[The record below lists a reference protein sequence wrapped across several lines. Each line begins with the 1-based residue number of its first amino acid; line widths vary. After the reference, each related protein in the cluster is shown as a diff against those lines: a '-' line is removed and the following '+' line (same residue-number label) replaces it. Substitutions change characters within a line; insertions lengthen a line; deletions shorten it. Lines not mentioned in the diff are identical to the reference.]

1 MEKMLEGKVAI
12 ITGSGRGIGRAAAM
26 MFAQEGASVVVSDID
41 AEPAEETAAG
51 INNSGGRAVAYVG
64 DATAPEFAEGIV
76 KAAGDEWGAVHI
88 VVNNAGYTWDKMIHN
103 MTDEIWDAMLDL
115 HLRAPFRIIRAVAPY
130 FRDAAKKEQ
139 AEGMV
144 VARKIINI
152 SSVSGTRGG
161 MGQANYSSAKS
172 GILGLTRT
180 MSKEW
185 GRFNVQVNAIAYG
198 WIDTRL
204 TKAKET
210 AEILQRHGKEVA
222 VGIPAARQDALRQV
236 NPLGRPGTVDE
247 AAGAILFLA
256 SPLSDYVSGQV
267 IEVTGGS

>member
-1 MEKMLEGKVAI
+1 
-12 ITGSGRGIGRAAAM
+12 
-26 MFAQEGASVVVSDID
+26 
-41 AEPAEETAAG
+41 
-51 INNSGGRAVAYVG
+51 
-64 DATAPEFAEGIV
+64 
-76 KAAGDEWGAVHI
+76 
-88 VVNNAGYTWDKMIHN
+88 
-103 MTDEIWDAMLDL
+103 MTDEMWDAMLDL
-115 HLRAPFRIIRAVAPY
+115 HLKAPFRIIRAAAPF

-139 AEGMV
+139 AEGNV

-152 SSVSGTRGG
+152 SSVSGTKGG
-161 MGQANYSSAKS
+161 VGQANYSSAKS

-180 MSKEW
+180 MAREW

-210 AEILQRHGKEVA
+210 AEILERHGKEVA
-222 VGIPAARQDALRQV
+222 VGIPAARQDMLRQM

-247 AAGAILFLA
+247 AAGAILFMA

-267 IEVTGGS
+267 LEVTGGS

>member
-12 ITGSGRGIGRAAAM
+12 ITGSGRGIGQAAARL
-26 MFAQEGASVVVSDID
+26 FSQEGANVVVSDID
-41 AEPAEETAAG
+41 AGPAEETAAD
-51 INNSGGRAVAYVG
+51 INKSGGKAVAYVG
-64 DATAPEFAEGIV
+64 DATTPEFSEGIV
-76 KAAGDEWGAVHI
+76 KAAADEWGAVHI
-88 VVNNAGYTWDKMIHN
+88 IVNNAGYTWDKMVHN

-115 HLRAPFRIIRAVAPY
+115 HLKAPFRIIRAAAPF

-139 AEGMV
+139 AEGRV

-161 MGQANYSSAKS
+161 VGQANYSSAKS
-172 GILGLTRT
+172 GILGLTKTLSR
-180 MSKEW
+180 EW

-204 TKAKET
+204 TKAKEN
-210 AEILQRHGKEVA
+210 AETLHRHGKEVA
-222 VGIPAARQDALRQV
+222 VGIPAARQEALRQGH
-236 NPLGRPGTVDE
+236 PLGRPGTVDE

>member
-12 ITGSGRGIGRAAAM
+12 ITGSGRGIGQAAARI
-26 MFAQEGASVVVSDID
+26 FAQEGASVVVSDID
-41 AEPAEETAAG
+41 AGPAEETAAD
-51 INNSGGRAVAYVG
+51 INNAGGKAVAFVG
-64 DATAPEFAEGIV
+64 DATEAAFAEGIV
-76 KAAGDEWGAVHI
+76 KAAADKWGAIHI
-88 VVNNAGYTWDKMIHN
+88 IVNNAGYTWDKMVHN
-103 MTDEIWDAMLDL
+103 MTDEMWDAMLDL
-115 HLRAPFRIIRAVAPY
+115 HLKAPFRIIRAAAPF

-139 AEGMV
+139 AEGNV

-152 SSVSGTRGG
+152 SSVSGTKGG
-161 MGQANYSSAKS
+161 VGQANYSSAKS

-180 MSKEW
+180 MAREW

-210 AEILQRHGKEVA
+210 AEILERHGKEVA
-222 VGIPAARQDALRQV
+222 VGIPAARQDMLRQM

-247 AAGAILFLA
+247 AAGAILFMA

-267 IEVTGGS
+267 LEVTGGS